1 MNLPHQKPILF
12 AKKVI
17 KKEEKNALVEC
28 VFDFIPSFG
37 MGLEASAQASASLA
51 DGFKEGFLA
60 GANSVKMMKKFD
72 KTNFLVKV
80 VKEFEA
86 DGMELFSFE
95 LEDYM
100 RGKFAIYAK

>member
-1 MNLPHQKPILF
+1 MNLPHKKPIRF
-12 AKKVI
+12 AKSIV
-17 KKEEKNALVEC
+17 KKEEKSALVKCE
-28 VFDFIPSFG
+28 FPFIPTFG
-37 MGLEASAQASASLA
+37 MGLEGSAQASAALG

-60 GANSVKMMKKFD
+60 GASNVKMIKKFD
-72 KTNFLVKV
+72 KMDFIVKV
-80 VKEFEA
+80 TKEFGA